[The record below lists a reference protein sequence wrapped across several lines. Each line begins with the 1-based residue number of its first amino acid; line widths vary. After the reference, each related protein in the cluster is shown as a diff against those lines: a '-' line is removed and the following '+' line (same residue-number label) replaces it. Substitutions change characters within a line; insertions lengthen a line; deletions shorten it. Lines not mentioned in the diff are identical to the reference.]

1 MSKISEFFG
10 LNCKDESLDFEAAM
24 NTQICP
30 YTQRVCTKMRKSDPD
45 IKIGTCSVQYQHQD
59 VIICP
64 YRLLEHNQIF
74 IDCLHLLTMHEPG
87 NELYLVPE
95 VQIPGGHVDYFL
107 ASAKDKK
114 VKDFIGIELQT
125 MDTTGTVWPERQ
137 KFLNEKG
144 ISVDAED
151 LSSKKSFGMNWKM
164 TLKTILIQMHHKSE
178 TFENLNK
185 HLVLSKIGQP
195 EKNENDHIDNCL
207 LYEVYLGRVDIL
219 ITEDRRLRNKADHL
233 GLSNCVFSI
242 NGFIAK
248 VSAENPDLIE
258 YKALSVEKVY
268 FGNVDSTDSFFD
280 SFRNSYT
287 EFDRSL
293 GFCLLRYQA

>member
-10 LNCKDESLDFEAAM
+10 LYCKNLTLDFQKAKISQM
-24 NTQICP
+24 CP
-30 YTQRVCTKMRKSDPD
+30 YTQRICTKMRKSDPD
-45 IKIGTCSVQYQHQD
+45 IKIGTCAVQYQDQD

-107 ASAKDKK
+107 VSAKDRK

-137 KFLNEKG
+137 RFLNEQG
-144 ISVDAED
+144 IDVDPND
-151 LSSKKSFGMNWKM
+151 LNNKKPFGMNWKM

-178 TFENLNK
+178 TFEHLNK
-185 HLVLSKIGQP
+185 HLVLIIQKPLFDHMNSDFNFAGIEGVRLGDP
-195 EKNENDHIDNCL
+195 VHIHSYNFSEKDNQL
-207 LYEVYLGRVDIL
+207 HLSLHTRV
-219 ITEDRRLRNKADHL
+219 
-233 GLSNCVFSI
+233 
-242 NGFIAK
+242 
-248 VSAENPDLIE
+248 
-258 YKALSVEKVY
+258 
-268 FGNVDSTDSFFD
+268 STDSEGIA
-280 SFRNSYT
+280 NC
-287 EFDRSL
+287 L
-293 GFCLLRYQA
+293 GLNAESKVEMQDLIRILEPKLIEANRLKIGITG